1 MVKVDVNNS
10 EAQMSVLE
18 ASVSD
23 LSDVVDDH
31 NPDCFV
37 IVYAVDDMESF
48 GKFKNDDLKASI
60 CCYQTFPNDL
70 WVQIFICGVHKQT
83 SAFLTQNVHL
93 LNLFLFLSS

>member
-48 GKFKNDDLKASI
+48 GKFRNDDLKS
-60 CCYQTFPNDL
+60 Q
-70 WVQIFICGVHKQT
+70 HM
-83 SAFLTQNVHL
+83 L
-93 LNLFLFLSS
+93 LSNIPQ

>member
-18 ASVSD
+18 ASVLDLSD
-23 LSDVVDDH
+23 SDVVDDH

-48 GKFKNDDLKASI
+48 GKFRNYDLKS
-60 CCYQTFPNDL
+60 Q
-70 WVQIFICGVHKQT
+70 
-83 SAFLTQNVHL
+83 HL
-93 LNLFLFLSS
+93 LLSNIPQ

>member
-23 LSDVVDDH
+23 LSDMVDDH

-48 GKFKNDDLKASI
+48 GKFRNDDLKS
-60 CCYQTFPNDL
+60 Q
-70 WVQIFICGVHKQT
+70 
-83 SAFLTQNVHL
+83 HL
-93 LNLFLFLSS
+93 LLSNIPQ

>member
-48 GKFKNDDLKASI
+48 GKFRNDDLKS
-60 CCYQTFPNDL
+60 Q
-70 WVQIFICGVHKQT
+70 
-83 SAFLTQNVHL
+83 HL
-93 LNLFLFLSS
+93 LLSNIPQ

>member
-18 ASVSD
+18 ASGLDLSD
-23 LSDVVDDH
+23 SDVVDDH

-48 GKFKNDDLKASI
+48 GKF
-60 CCYQTFPNDL
+60 
-70 WVQIFICGVHKQT
+70 
-83 SAFLTQNVHL
+83 
-93 LNLFLFLSS
+93 